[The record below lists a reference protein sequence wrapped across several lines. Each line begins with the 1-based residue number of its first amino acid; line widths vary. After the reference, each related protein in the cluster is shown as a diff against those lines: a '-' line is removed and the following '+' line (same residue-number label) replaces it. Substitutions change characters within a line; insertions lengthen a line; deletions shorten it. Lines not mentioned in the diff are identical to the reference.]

1 MDIPF
6 IDLDAQEKVIG
17 KKLEG
22 AVETVLQHK
31 KFINGPEVSVFEE
44 SLAKFA
50 NVNNAITCGS
60 GTDALLLP
68 LMAIGVG
75 EGDAVFVPSFTFVAT
90 AEVVSLLKATPFF
103 VDVDMKTFNIDP
115 EIFIELNES
124 IQSEVLQLLSI
135 DSLIKIIKRLESDNA
150 IKILE
155 NLSKEVKEKV
165 LEKLPPKDKFLLQE
179 GLSYPE
185 DSAARIMQREFTA
198 VPSNWTVGQTIDY
211 LRENKDLPEEFLEIF
226 IVDNEFKP
234 IGTVPSSRVL
244 RTSRDLKMNSIMRE
258 MPVLISV
265 NMDKEEVGLTFE
277 NYNLVSAGVV
287 NKENKLVGMITAD
300 DVVTVVQEEAEEDA
314 LRLAGVGDEEITDS
328 VMLKT
333 KRRFNWLLL
342 NLFTAL
348 LATWVISFFGA
359 SIEQMVALAFLMPI
373 VASMGGNAGMQTLA
387 VTIRAIA
394 TKELSKSNFNR
405 VVGKEFLIGILNGI
419 IFAIITAIIV
429 QLWFKE
435 LNLSILIG
443 ISMVL
448 NMIVAGLFGILVPVS
463 LKKLNIDP
471 ALASSVFVTTITD
484 VIGFLSFLGLGS
496 FYFLN

>member
-1 MDIPF
+1 MTLLKSTGDKKVN
-6 IDLDAQEKVIG
+6 LDFNKE
-17 KKLEG
+17 
-22 AVETVLQHK
+22 
-31 KFINGPEVSVFEE
+31 FINTFSEKILSRDIQFINQTLKDLHESDVANLIENLTNETRIKLIELEE
-44 SLAKFA
+44 
-50 NVNNAITCGS
+50 
-60 GTDALLLP
+60 
-68 LMAIGVG
+68 
-75 EGDAVFVPSFTFVAT
+75 
-90 AEVVSLLKATPFF
+90 
-103 VDVDMKTFNIDP
+103 FNLDP
-115 EIFIELNES
+115 DIFIELNES
-124 IQSEVLQLLSI
+124 IQSEVLQLLSV
-135 DSLIKIIKRLESDNA
+135 DSIIKIIKRLESDDS

-155 NLSKEVKEKV
+155 NLEKEKKETI
-165 LEKLPPKDKFLLQE
+165 LEKLPPKDKFLLEE

-198 VPSNWTVGQTIDY
+198 VPNNWSVGQTIDY
-211 LRENKDLPEEFLEIF
+211 LRENKDLPKEFLEIF

-234 IGTVPSSRVL
+234 VGTVPSSRVL
-244 RTSRDLKMNSIMRE
+244 RTPRDLKMSSIMIE

-265 NMDKEEVGLTFE
+265 DMDKEEVGHTFE
-277 NYNLVSAGVV
+277 SYNLVSAGVV
-287 NKENKLVGMITAD
+287 NKDNKLVGMITAD

-328 VMLKT
+328 VIIKT

-348 LATWVISFFGA
+348 LATWVISNFGA

-394 TKELSKSNFNR
+394 KQELSTSNFNR
-405 VVGKEFLIGILNGI
+405 VVGKEFIIGVLNGI

-435 LNLSILIG
+435 ISLSLLIG
-443 ISMVL
+443 ISMIL

-463 LKKLNIDP
+463 LKKMNIDP

-496 FYFLN
+496 YYFLN

>member
-1 MDIPF
+1 MTLPKSRETKKVN
-6 IDLDAQEKVIG
+6 LDFNKE
-17 KKLEG
+17 
-22 AVETVLQHK
+22 
-31 KFINGPEVSVFEE
+31 FINTFTQNIESGNIVFINQTLKDLHEADVANLIENLNPDTRNKLIEIE
-44 SLAKFA
+44 S
-50 NVNNAITCGS
+50 
-60 GTDALLLP
+60 
-68 LMAIGVG
+68 
-75 EGDAVFVPSFTFVAT
+75 
-90 AEVVSLLKATPFF
+90 
-103 VDVDMKTFNIDP
+103 FNIDP

-124 IQSEVLQLLSI
+124 IQSEVLELLSI

-155 NLSKEVKEKV
+155 NLSKEIKEKV
-165 LEKLPPKDKFLLQE
+165 LDKLPPKDKFLLLE

-211 LRENKDLPEEFLEIF
+211 LREEKDLPEEFLEIF
-226 IVDNEFKP
+226 IVDNDFKP

-244 RTSRDLKMNSIMRE
+244 RTSRDSKMNSIMKE

-419 IFAIITAIIV
+419 IFAIITAIII

-435 LNLSILIG
+435 LNLSLLIA
-443 ISMVL
+443 ISMIL

>member
-1 MDIPF
+1 MALLKSTGNKKVN
-6 IDLDAQEKVIG
+6 LDFNKE
-17 KKLEG
+17 
-22 AVETVLQHK
+22 
-31 KFINGPEVSVFEE
+31 FINTFSEKIENGNIEFINQTLKDLHEADV
-44 SLAKFA
+44 A
-50 NVNNAITCGS
+50 NLIENLNPNTRIKLIELEA
-60 GTDALLLP
+60 
-68 LMAIGVG
+68 
-75 EGDAVFVPSFTFVAT
+75 
-90 AEVVSLLKATPFF
+90 
-103 VDVDMKTFNIDP
+103 FNINP
-115 EIFIELNES
+115 EIFVELNES

-135 DSLIKIIKRLESDNA
+135 DSIIKIIKRLESDNA

-155 NLSKEVKEKV
+155 NLEKDTKEKV
-165 LEKLPPKDKFLLQE
+165 LDKLPPKDKFLLEE

-211 LRENKDLPEEFLEIF
+211 LREDKDLPEEFLEIF
-226 IVDNEFKP
+226 IVDNDFKP

-244 RTSRDLKMNSIMRE
+244 RTSRDLKMNSIMIE
-258 MPVLISV
+258 MPVLISA
-265 NMDKEEVGLTFE
+265 NMDKEEVGHTFE

-287 NKENKLVGMITAD
+287 NKNNKLVGMITAD
-300 DVVTVVQEEAEEDA
+300 DVVTVVQEEAEEDV

-348 LATWVISFFGA
+348 LATWVISNFGA

-419 IFAIITAIIV
+419 IFAIITAVIV
-429 QLWFKE
+429 QLWFKQ
-435 LNLSILIG
+435 LNLSLLIG
-443 ISMVL
+443 VSMIL

-496 FYFLN
+496 YYFLN

>member
-1 MDIPF
+1 MTLVKSTGDKKVN
-6 IDLDAQEKVIG
+6 LDFNKE
-17 KKLEG
+17 
-22 AVETVLQHK
+22 
-31 KFINGPEVSVFEE
+31 FINTFSAKIQSADIQFINQTLKDLHESDVANLIENLSNETRRKLIEIEE
-44 SLAKFA
+44 
-50 NVNNAITCGS
+50 
-60 GTDALLLP
+60 
-68 LMAIGVG
+68 
-75 EGDAVFVPSFTFVAT
+75 
-90 AEVVSLLKATPFF
+90 
-103 VDVDMKTFNIDP
+103 FNLDP
-115 EIFIELNES
+115 DIFIELNES
-124 IQSEVLQLLSI
+124 IQSEVLQLLTVGSI
-135 DSLIKIIKRLESDNA
+135 INIIKRLESDDS

-155 NLSKEVKEKV
+155 NLEKEKKDAI
-165 LEKLPPKDKFLLQE
+165 LDKLPPKDKFLLQE

-198 VPSNWTVGQTIDY
+198 VPSNWSVGQTIDY
-211 LRENKDLPEEFLEIF
+211 LRENKDLPKEFLEIF

-234 IGTVPSSRVL
+234 VGTVPSSRVL
-244 RTSRDLKMNSIMRE
+244 RTSRDSKMNSIMAE
-258 MPVLISV
+258 MPVLIPV
-265 NMDKEEVGLTFE
+265 NMDKEEVGHTFE
-277 NYNLVSAGVV
+277 SYNLVSAGVI
-287 NKENKLVGMITAD
+287 NKDNKLVGMITAD

-328 VMLKT
+328 VLKKT

-394 TKELSKSNFNR
+394 KKELSTSNFNR
-405 VVGKEFLIGILNGI
+405 VVGKEFIIGVLNGL

-429 QLWFKE
+429 HFWFGQLS
-435 LNLSILIG
+435 LSLLIG
-443 ISMVL
+443 VSMIL

-463 LKKLNIDP
+463 LKKMNVDP

-496 FYFLN
+496 YYFLN

>member
-1 MDIPF
+1 MALLKSTGNKKVN
-6 IDLDAQEKVIG
+6 LDFNKE
-17 KKLEG
+17 
-22 AVETVLQHK
+22 
-31 KFINGPEVSVFEE
+31 FINTFSEKIENGNIEFINQTLKDLHEADVANLIENLNPSTRIKLIELE
-44 SLAKFA
+44 S
-50 NVNNAITCGS
+50 
-60 GTDALLLP
+60 
-68 LMAIGVG
+68 
-75 EGDAVFVPSFTFVAT
+75 
-90 AEVVSLLKATPFF
+90 
-103 VDVDMKTFNIDP
+103 FNINP

-124 IQSEVLQLLSI
+124 IQGEVLQLLSI
-135 DSLIKIIKRLESDNA
+135 DSIIKIIKRLESDNA

-155 NLSKEVKEKV
+155 NLEKDTKDKV
-165 LEKLPPKDKFLLQE
+165 LDKLPPKDKFLLEE

-211 LRENKDLPEEFLEIF
+211 LREDKDLPEEFLEIF
-226 IVDNEFKP
+226 IVDNDFKP

-244 RTSRDLKMNSIMRE
+244 RTSRDLKMNSIMIE
-258 MPVLISV
+258 MPVLISA
-265 NMDKEEVGLTFE
+265 NMDQEEVGHTFE

-287 NKENKLVGMITAD
+287 NKDNKLVGMITAD
-300 DVVTVVQEEAEEDA
+300 DVVTVVQEEAEEDV

-348 LATWVISFFGA
+348 LATWVISNFGA

-394 TKELSKSNFNR
+394 TKELSKTNFNR

-419 IFAIITAIIV
+419 IFAIITAVIV
-429 QLWFKE
+429 QLWFKQ
-435 LNLSILIG
+435 LNLSLLIG
-443 ISMVL
+443 VSMIL

>member
-1 MDIPF
+1 MTLPKSREAKKVNLDFNKEF
-6 IDLDAQEKVIG
+6 ISTFTQNIESG
-17 KKLEG
+17 N
-22 AVETVLQHK
+22 VE
-31 KFINGPEVSVFEE
+31 FINQTLKDLHEADVANLIENLNPDTRNKLIEIE
-44 SLAKFA
+44 S
-50 NVNNAITCGS
+50 
-60 GTDALLLP
+60 
-68 LMAIGVG
+68 
-75 EGDAVFVPSFTFVAT
+75 
-90 AEVVSLLKATPFF
+90 
-103 VDVDMKTFNIDP
+103 FNIDP

-155 NLSKEVKEKV
+155 NLSKEIKEKV

-211 LRENKDLPEEFLEIF
+211 LREDKDLPEEFLEIF
-226 IVDNEFKP
+226 IVDNDFKP

-244 RTSRDLKMNSIMRE
+244 RTSRDLKMNSIMKE

-435 LNLSILIG
+435 LNLSLLIG
-443 ISMVL
+443 ISMIL

>member
-1 MDIPF
+1 MTLPKSREAKKVN
-6 IDLDAQEKVIG
+6 LDFNKE
-17 KKLEG
+17 
-22 AVETVLQHK
+22 
-31 KFINGPEVSVFEE
+31 FINTFTQNIDNRNVEFINQTLKDLHEADVANLIENLNPDTRNKLIEIE
-44 SLAKFA
+44 S
-50 NVNNAITCGS
+50 
-60 GTDALLLP
+60 
-68 LMAIGVG
+68 
-75 EGDAVFVPSFTFVAT
+75 
-90 AEVVSLLKATPFF
+90 
-103 VDVDMKTFNIDP
+103 FNIDP

-211 LRENKDLPEEFLEIF
+211 LREDKDLPEEFLEIF
-226 IVDNEFKP
+226 IVDNDFKP

-435 LNLSILIG
+435 LNLSLLIG
-443 ISMVL
+443 ISMIL

-496 FYFLN
+496 FYFFN

>member
-1 MDIPF
+1 MTLVKSTGNKKVNLDFNKEFVNTFSEKIQSSDI
-6 IDLDAQEKVIG
+6 Q
-17 KKLEG
+17 
-22 AVETVLQHK
+22 
-31 KFINGPEVSVFEE
+31 FINQTLKDLHEADIANLIENLSNETRVKLIELEE
-44 SLAKFA
+44 
-50 NVNNAITCGS
+50 
-60 GTDALLLP
+60 
-68 LMAIGVG
+68 
-75 EGDAVFVPSFTFVAT
+75 
-90 AEVVSLLKATPFF
+90 
-103 VDVDMKTFNIDP
+103 FNIDP
-115 EIFIELNES
+115 DIFIELNES
-124 IQSEVLQLLSI
+124 IQSEVLQLLSTESI
-135 DSLIKIIKRLESDNA
+135 INIIKRLESDDS

-155 NLSKEVKEKV
+155 NLEKSKKESV
-165 LEKLPPKDKFLLQE
+165 LEKLPPKDKFLLEE

-198 VPSNWTVGQTIDY
+198 VPSNWSVGQTIDY
-211 LRENKDLPEEFLEIF
+211 LRENKDLPKEFLEIF

-244 RTSRDLKMNSIMRE
+244 RTSRDSKMNSIMAE

-265 NMDKEEVGLTFE
+265 NMDKEEVGHTFE
-277 NYNLVSAGVV
+277 SYNLVSAGVV
-287 NKENKLVGMITAD
+287 NKDNKLVGMITAD

-328 VMLKT
+328 VLIKT

-348 LATWVISFFGA
+348 LATWVISNFGA

-394 TKELSKSNFNR
+394 KKELSTSNFNR
-405 VVGKEFLIGILNGI
+405 VVGKEFIIGILNGV
-419 IFAIITAIIV
+419 IFAIITAVIV
-429 QLWFKE
+429 HLWFKE
-435 LNLSILIG
+435 INLSLLIG
-443 ISMVL
+443 VSMIL

-463 LKKLNIDP
+463 LKKINIDP

-496 FYFLN
+496 YYFLN

>member
-1 MDIPF
+1 MALLKSTGNKKVN
-6 IDLDAQEKVIG
+6 LDFNKE
-17 KKLEG
+17 
-22 AVETVLQHK
+22 
-31 KFINGPEVSVFEE
+31 FINTFSDKIENGNIEFINQALKDLHEADVANLIENLNPNTRIKLIELE
-44 SLAKFA
+44 S
-50 NVNNAITCGS
+50 
-60 GTDALLLP
+60 
-68 LMAIGVG
+68 
-75 EGDAVFVPSFTFVAT
+75 
-90 AEVVSLLKATPFF
+90 
-103 VDVDMKTFNIDP
+103 FNINP

-135 DSLIKIIKRLESDNA
+135 DTIIKIIKRLESDNA

-155 NLSKEVKEKV
+155 NLEKETKEKV
-165 LEKLPPKDKFLLQE
+165 LEKLPPKDKFLLEE

-211 LRENKDLPEEFLEIF
+211 LREDKDLPEEFLEIF
-226 IVDNEFKP
+226 IVDNDFKP

-244 RTSRDLKMNSIMRE
+244 RTSRDLKMNSIMIE
-258 MPVLISV
+258 MPVLISA
-265 NMDKEEVGLTFE
+265 NMDQEEVGHTFE

-287 NKENKLVGMITAD
+287 NKNNKLVGMITAD

-328 VMLKT
+328 VMVKT

-348 LATWVISFFGA
+348 LATWVISNFGA

-405 VVGKEFLIGILNGI
+405 VVGKEFLIGVLNGI
-419 IFAIITAIIV
+419 IFAIITAVIV
-429 QLWFKE
+429 QLWFKQ
-435 LNLSILIG
+435 LNLSLLIG
-443 ISMVL
+443 VSMIL

-496 FYFLN
+496 IYFLN